1 MIIKSSTIIFAVMP
15 QLLESIKV
23 ENGRWHN
30 LPYHEQRIHRA
41 QRDFFG
47 KVTIA
52 RLSDQL
58 TLPEYTQRGL
68 YKCRVLYSREVEH
81 VEFLPYHPRP
91 VRTLRRAHCDTI
103 DYAHKYADRS
113 LLNELF
119 AQRGHCDDVL
129 IIKNGLVT
137 DTSYANVVLF
147 DGQQWVTPAQ
157 PLLRGT
163 RRQQLLDGGLIREA
177 VIGENDLPK
186 FQKFQIINAFHVFP
200 GFSYAISGL
209 T

>member
-1 MIIKSSTIIFAVMP
+1 MHFCCVLH
-15 QLLESIKV
+15 LLESIKV
-23 ENGRWHN
+23 HHGQWHN

-41 QRDFFG
+41 QQTLFG
-47 KVTIA
+47 QVTIA
-52 RLSDQL
+52 QL
-58 TLPEYTQRGL
+58 ADHLNLPQQAQQGL
-68 YKCRVLYSREVEH
+68 YKCRIVYGQAIEQI
-81 VEFLPYHPRP
+81 EFLPYHQRP
-91 VRTLRRAHCDTI
+91 VRTLRRVHCDTI

-147 DGQQWVTPAQ
+147 DGKNWITPAQ
-157 PLLRGT
+157 PLLHGT
-163 RRQQLLDGGLIREA
+163 QRQHLLDRGLIREA
-177 VIGENDLPK
+177 DVEEDDLPK
-186 FQKFQIINAFHVFP
+186 FQKFQVINAFHAFP

-209 T
+209 I

>member
-1 MIIKSSTIIFAVMP
+1 MP

-23 ENGRWHN
+23 HNGRWYN
-30 LPYHEQRIHRA
+30 LSYHEERIHRA
-41 QRDFFG
+41 QQASFG

-52 RLSDQL
+52 RLADQL
-58 TLPEYTQRGL
+58 ILPERASRGL
-68 YKCRVLYSREVEH
+68 YKCRVLYGREIER
-81 VEFLPYHPRP
+81 VEFLPYHLRP
-91 VRTLRRAHCDTI
+91 VRTLRRVHCDTI
-103 DYAHKYADRS
+103 DYSHKYADRS

-147 DGQQWVTPAQ
+147 DGQQWVTPDQ

-163 RRQQLLDGGLIREA
+163 QRQHLLDGGLIREA
-177 VIGENDLPK
+177 IIKEGDLPK
-186 FQKFQIINAFHVFP
+186 FQKFQVINAFHAFH

-209 T
+209 I